1 MNGWLVALLIT
12 ALILGIL
19 LLLRLGLRVEFAAE
33 KTRFFL
39 CVGCVRVPIHTGKKT
54 KQQKEKNEK
63 KRVENLSGEK
73 KNAGKKKKPA
83 LRDMLDLIGE
93 MGGVATRLIKR
104 ICIRELSGRITAG
117 GTDAASAAI
126 AYGRLCAVVGAVHA
140 LLERLVTVKAFDV
153 GVELDYESGKI
164 HAEGVLEVSFR
175 ILYILAALFGAL
187 KVLWRHRDLFRR
199 ADDASHKVGKRVVN
213 TELENGAAEL

>member
-93 MGGVATRLIKR
+93 MGWRCHSSDKADLYQ
-104 ICIRELSGRITAG
+104 
-117 GTDAASAAI
+117 GT
-126 AYGRLCAVVGAVHA
+126 
-140 LLERLVTVKAFDV
+140 E
-153 GVELDYESGKI
+153 
-164 HAEGVLEVSFR
+164 
-175 ILYILAALFGAL
+175 
-187 KVLWRHRDLFRR
+187 R
-199 ADDASHKVGKRVVN
+199 AD
-213 TELENGAAEL
+213 NGLGHRMQLLQRLHMDVSGLWSALYTLYLNVW

>member
-1 MNGWLVALLIT
+1 MNGWLAALLIT

-19 LLLRLGLRVEFAAE
+19 LLLRLGLRVELAAE

-39 CVGCVRVPIHTGKKT
+39 CVGCVRIPIHTGKKT

-63 KRVENLSGEK
+63 KRIENLSGEK

-117 GTDAASAAI
+117 GTDAASTAI
-126 AYGRLCAVVGAVHA
+126 AYGHLWAVVGAVHA
-140 LLERLVTVKAFDV
+140 LLERLVTVKSFDV
-153 GVELDYESGKI
+153 GVELDYESRKVY
-164 HAEGVLEVSFR
+164 AEGVLEVSFR

-187 KVLWRHRDLFRR
+187 KVLWRHRDLFREN
-199 ADDASHKVGKRVVN
+199 DGVSHKAEKHVVN
-213 TELENGAAEL
+213 TDLENGAAES

>member
-126 AYGRLCAVVGAVHA
+126 AYGRLWAVVGAVHA

-153 GVELDYESGKI
+153 GVELDYESSKI

-175 ILYILAALFGAL
+175 ILYILAALL
-187 KVLWRHRDLFRR
+187 VP
-199 ADDASHKVGKRVVN
+199 
-213 TELENGAAEL
+213 